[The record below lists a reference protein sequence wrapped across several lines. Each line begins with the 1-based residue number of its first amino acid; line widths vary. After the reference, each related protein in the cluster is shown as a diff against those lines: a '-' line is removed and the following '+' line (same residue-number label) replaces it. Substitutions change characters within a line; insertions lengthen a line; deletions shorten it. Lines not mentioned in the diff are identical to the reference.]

1 MRRTVTIGIVVFIS
15 VVAIQSSALGLEKKN
30 YNYSEWTKGIFS
42 EVITVVGPG
51 KTIYLAG
58 VGAEDEAAARGT
70 IRHQGDFLAQCLYS
84 YDKIKRLLAR
94 HGATMNDIVKQVTYV
109 TDIRYIGD
117 LAKCRNA
124 TFGTGPVPTNTLLN
138 ISALA
143 FPEMMVEIDVTA
155 VVP

>member
-1 MRRTVTIGIVVFIS
+1 MHKTVMVG
-15 VVAIQSSALGLEKKN
+15 VVALVAFVTLQSPALGLEKKN

-70 IRHQGDFLAQCLYS
+70 VRYKGDFLAQCLYS

-138 ISALA
+138 ISGLA
-143 FPEMMVEIDVTA
+143 FPEMMIEVDVTA

>member
-1 MRRTVTIGIVVFIS
+1 MRKAVTIGIVALVAC
-15 VVAIQSSALGLEKKN
+15 VAIQSSALGLEKKN
-30 YNYSEWTKGIFS
+30 HNYNEWTKGIFF
-42 EVITVVGPG
+42 EVVTVIG
-51 KTIYLAG
+51 
-58 VGAEDEAAARGT
+58 
-70 IRHQGDFLAQCLYS
+70 
-84 YDKIKRLLAR
+84 
-94 HGATMNDIVKQVTYV
+94 KQVTYV

-143 FPEMMVEIDVTA
+143 FPEMMIEVDVTA

>member
-1 MRRTVTIGIVVFIS
+1 MTIGIVVLASI
-15 VVAIQSSALGLEKKN
+15 VVTQSSALGLEKKN

-58 VGAEDEAAARGT
+58 VGVEDEAAARGT

-84 YDKIKRLLAR
+84 YDEIKRLLAR

-117 LAKCRNA
+117 LAKCRSA

-138 ISALA
+138 IGALA